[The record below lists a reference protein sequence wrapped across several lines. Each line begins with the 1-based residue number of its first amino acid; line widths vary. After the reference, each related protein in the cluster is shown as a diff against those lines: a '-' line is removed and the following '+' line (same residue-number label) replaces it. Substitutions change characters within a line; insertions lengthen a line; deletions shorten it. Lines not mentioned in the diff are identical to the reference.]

1 MKCYCGKDVLKG
13 TNYCR
18 THYIEENEK
27 VFLDNS
33 DGNYGIVKWA
43 KYMLPEFMINDTP
56 DFHYQILDKL
66 FRLFDPFYK
75 NRYERQLNVISF
87 RGSSKS
93 TLINTVFL
101 MYIITH
107 NNMDM
112 WINGINGDKIKV
124 QIQKK
129 NIVIA
134 SETGSSAEDFVV
146 RIRDEIRGNPNLKY
160 FYKLAIENAV
170 DDETGQWTRRA
181 FKINGCYIIGI
192 GQGMQIRGKVK
203 GASRPDL
210 IIFDDIYSENN
221 VQTEEGRLKVSKW
234 FSRATANTIDDLKG
248 MMVFVGTI
256 VHEDT
261 ILVQNKKSKNWKT
274 IEIPVMDIIEFKN
287 IVKKYLTVDVNVGS
301 CILPF
306 DDVEDEIERKTKQ
319 RYYFKD
325 IQEKEVK
332 SLAWKER
339 IDLYFLVLKYQEDL
353 SRGTLNGFYQEY
365 FHIVIDEMQ
374 KRIKSEYFRY
384 LDDWEIKSEYGY
396 NWLLIKENDEII
408 RKCINIE
415 FGIDM
420 GSGSID
426 GDDTAITI
434 AAKDS
439 NEEIYILNTVF
450 GKFGLI
456 DTDKT
461 GAVDETIRLIK
472 LYKPSKIKIGYS
484 GNEKTF
490 LQVFRKYLV
499 EAKIY
504 IPVIGRA
511 QAGDKT
517 KYERI
522 WNTLTHLY
530 EARKIHHAKKLS
542 YLEAQLEFLS
552 TMKHDDL
559 ADSLEVA
566 VHGLQAASD
575 IDISMFNTINRKI
588 PFAKYKILSNDV
600 GYGDD
605 DKWLTN

>member
-1 MKCYCGKDVLKG
+1 MKCYCGKEALKG
-13 TNYCR
+13 YKYCR

-27 VFLDNS
+27 IFLDNS
-33 DGNYGIVKWA
+33 DGNYGIIKWA
-43 KYMLPEFMINDTP
+43 KYMLPDFMINDTP
-56 DFHYQILDKL
+56 QFHYQILDKL
-66 FRLFDPFYK
+66 FKLFDPFYK

-93 TLINTVFL
+93 TLINTIFL

-112 WINGINGDKIKV
+112 YINGINGDKIKV
-124 QIQKK
+124 KIQKR

-146 RIRDEIRGNPNLKY
+146 RIRDEIRGNANLKY
-160 FYKLAIENAV
+160 FYQFAIENAV

-181 FKINGCYIIGI
+181 FKINDCYVIGI

-210 IIFDDIYSENN
+210 VVFDDIYSENN

-234 FSRATANTIDDLKG
+234 FSRATANTIDDLRG
-248 MMVFVGTI
+248 MMIFVGTI

-261 ILVQNKKSKNWKT
+261 ILVQNKKSENWKT
-274 IEIPVMDIIEFKN
+274 IEIPVMDVVEFKN
-287 IVKKYLTVDVNVGS
+287 IVDKYLTVDLNMGKCV
-301 CILPF
+301 LPF
-306 DDVEDEIERKTKQ
+306 SDISDEIERKNKQ
-319 RYYFKD
+319 REFFAKV
-325 IQEKEVK
+325 QEEEVTT
-332 SLAWKER
+332 LAWKER

-365 FHIVIDEMQ
+365 FHIVIDETQ
-374 KRIKSEYFRY
+374 KRIKSTYFKY
-384 LDDWEIKSEYGY
+384 IKDWQVTYEYGY
-396 NWLLIKENDEII
+396 NWLIYKTEDKEV
-408 RKCINIE
+408 RKCVNIE

-426 GDDTAITI
+426 GDDTAISVV
-434 AAKDS
+434 AKDS
-439 NEEIYILNTVF
+439 NEMIYVLGVYY

-461 GAVDETIRLIK
+461 GAIDETIRLCKI
-472 LYKPSKIKIGYS
+472 YNPSKIKIGYS

-490 LQVFRKYLV
+490 LNVFRKYFM
-499 EAKIY
+499 ENKMY
-504 IPVIGRA
+504 IPILGRT
-511 QAGDKT
+511 QTGDKF
-517 KYERI
+517 ERI

-530 EARKIHHAKKLS
+530 ESRRIYHIENMNK
-542 YLEAQLEFLS
+542 LEAQLEFLS

-566 VHGLQAASD
+566 IQGLQAGSG
-575 IDISMFNTINRKI
+575 IDISLFKSAKVRI
-588 PFAKYKILSNDV
+588 PYSKYKVTIGND
-600 GYGDD
+600 YGSD
-605 DKWLTN
+605 DKWLQN

>member
-1 MKCYCGKDVLKG
+1 MKCYCGKEALKG
-13 TNYCR
+13 YKYCR
-18 THYIEENEK
+18 THYIEENENI
-27 VFLDNS
+27 FLDNS
-33 DGNYGIVKWA
+33 DGNYGIIKWA

-56 DFHYQILDKL
+56 QFHYQILDKL
-66 FRLFDPFYK
+66 FMLFDPFYK

-93 TLINTVFL
+93 TLINTIFL

-112 WINGINGDKIKV
+112 YINGINGDKIKV
-124 QIQKK
+124 KIQKK

-146 RIRDEIRGNPNLKY
+146 RIRDEIRSNANLKY
-160 FYKLAIENAV
+160 FYQFAIENAV

-181 FKINGCYIIGI
+181 FKINGCYVIGI

-210 IIFDDIYSENN
+210 VIFDDIYSENN

-234 FSRATANTIDDLKG
+234 FSRATANTIDDLRG
-248 MMVFVGTI
+248 MMIFVGTI

-261 ILVQNKKSKNWKT
+261 VLVQNKKSENWKT
-274 IEIPVMDIIEFKN
+274 IEIPVMDVVEFKN
-287 IVKKYLTVDVNVGS
+287 IIEKYLTVDLNMGK
-301 CILPF
+301 CTLPF
-306 DDVEDEIERKTKQ
+306 SNIENEIERKNKQ
-319 RYYFKD
+319 REFFYN
-325 IQEKEVK
+325 IQEKEVTT
-332 SLAWKER
+332 LAWKER

-365 FHIVIDEMQ
+365 FHIVVDETQ
-374 KRIKSEYFRY
+374 KRIKSSYFKY
-384 LDDWEIKSEYGY
+384 IKDWEVIYEYGY
-396 NWLLIKENDEII
+396 NWLVYRNEDKEVRE
-408 RKCINIE
+408 CVNIE

-426 GDDTAITI
+426 GDDTAIAI
-434 AAKDS
+434 VAKDS
-439 NEEIYILNTVF
+439 KEMIYVLNISY

-461 GAVDETIRLIK
+461 GAIDETLRLCKI
-472 LYKPSKIKIGYS
+472 YHPSKIKIGYS

-490 LQVFRKYLV
+490 LNVFRKYFL
-499 EAKIY
+499 ENNIY
-504 IPVIGRA
+504 ISILGRT
-511 QAGDKT
+511 QTGDKF
-517 KYERI
+517 ERI

-530 EARKIHHAKKLS
+530 ESRRIYHTEGMTK
-542 YLEAQLEFLS
+542 LEAQLEFLS

-566 VHGLQAASD
+566 VQGLQAGSN
-575 IDISMFNTINRKI
+575 IDVSIFNSTKKRI
-588 PFAKYKILSNDV
+588 PFSKYRIPIDA
-600 GYGDD
+600 GYGSD
-605 DKWLTN
+605 DKWLQN

>member
-1 MKCYCGKDVLKG
+1 MKCYCGKEALKG
-13 TNYCR
+13 YSYCR

-27 VFLDNS
+27 IFLDNS
-33 DGNYGIVKWA
+33 NGNYGIIKWA
-43 KYMLPEFMINDTP
+43 QYMLPEFMSSTTP
-56 DFHYQILDKL
+56 DFHFQILDKL
-66 FRLFDPFYK
+66 FKLFDPFYK

-93 TLINTVFL
+93 TLINTIFL

-107 NNMDM
+107 NDMDM
-112 WINGINGDKIKV
+112 WINGINGDRIKV
-124 QIQKK
+124 RIQKK

-146 RIRDEIRGNPNLKY
+146 RIRDEIRGNANLKY
-160 FYKLAIENAV
+160 FYQFAIENAV

-210 IIFDDIYSENN
+210 IVFDDIYSENN

-234 FSRATANTIDDLKG
+234 FSRATANTIDDLRG
-248 MMVFVGTI
+248 MMIFVGTI

-274 IEIPVMDIIEFKN
+274 IEIPVMDVVEFKE
-287 IVKKYLTVDVNVGS
+287 IVKKHLTVDINMGTCV
-301 CILPF
+301 LPF
-306 DDVEDEIERKTKQ
+306 DNIEDEIERKNKQ
-319 RYYFKD
+319 REYFDNIQKD
-325 IQEKEVK
+325 IK

-365 FHIVIDEMQ
+365 FHVVMDETQ
-374 KRIKSEYFRY
+374 KRIKSEYFKY
-384 LDDWEIKSEYGY
+384 LEDWEIQHEYGY
-396 NWLLIKENDEII
+396 TWLLIKDNEETK
-408 RKCINIE
+408 RKCVNIE

-426 GDDTAITI
+426 GDDTSITI
-434 AAKDS
+434 VARDS
-439 NEEIYILNTVF
+439 DEVIYVLSTVF

-461 GAVDETIRLIK
+461 GAINETMRLINI
-472 LYKPSKIKIGYS
+472 YKPSKVKIGYS

-490 LQVFRKYLV
+490 LQVFRKYFL
-499 EAKIY
+499 ENKIY

-511 QAGDKT
+511 QTGDKS
-517 KYERI
+517 KFERI

-530 EARKIHHAKKLS
+530 ESRRIYHSKGLTL
-542 YLEAQLEFLS
+542 LETQLEFLS

-566 VHGLQAASD
+566 VQGLQAGNNID
-575 IDISMFNTINRKI
+575 IDMFKKANRKI
-588 PFAKYKILSNDV
+588 PFAKYKVAINND
-600 GYGDD
+600 YGSD
-605 DKWLTN
+605 DKWLQN